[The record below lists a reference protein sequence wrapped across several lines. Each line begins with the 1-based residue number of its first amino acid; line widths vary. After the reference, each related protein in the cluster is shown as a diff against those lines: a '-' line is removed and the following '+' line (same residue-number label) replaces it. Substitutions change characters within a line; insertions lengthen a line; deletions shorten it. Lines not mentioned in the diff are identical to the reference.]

1 MQLTQMHMRRFRHQT
16 TSQMLYS
23 DAYRKRNQMQVFC
36 QEWVKNW
43 VLKLPWWHLSNLCW
57 YDVCLLCYLHCLR
70 QMNTVL
76 NCFLCFVLVSTVS
89 THSECTYYIWVEVT
103 PSLSAQVFLCPCL
116 STMFWAMRSP
126 KRFVRG
132 LALPQANL
140 SWTRLKSSLQGRNV
154 HLTTREHS

>member
-1 MQLTQMHMRRFRHQT
+1 MHMRHFRHQT
-16 TSQMLYS
+16 TLQMLYS
-23 DAYRKRNQMQVFC
+23 DACRKRNQMQVFY

-57 YDVCLLCYLHCLR
+57 YEVFYFVTY
-70 QMNTVL
+70 TVYVKWML
-76 NCFLCFVLVSTVS
+76 FWIVSFALFLVSTVS
-89 THSECTYYIWVEVT
+89 TYSECTYYIWVEVT

-116 STMFWAMRSP
+116 STMFWAMQSP

-140 SWTRLKSSLQGRNV
+140 SWTCLKSSLQGRNV
-154 HLTTREHS
+154 HLTTREYS

>member
-23 DAYRKRNQMQVFC
+23 DACRKRNQMQVFY

-57 YDVCLLCYLHCLR
+57 YGVCLLCYLHCLR
-70 QMNTVL
+70 QMNDVL
-76 NCFLCFVLVSTVS
+76 NCFLCFVLA
-89 THSECTYYIWVEVT
+89 SERTYYIWVEVT

-140 SWTRLKSSLQGRNV
+140 SQTCLKSSLQGRNV